1 MLLNAKVN
9 SDYKL
14 SAVSVDHKTAGFE
27 DVVKPYS
34 IFNTSLNDYFM
45 VIDSKNAFEPDELFR
60 SLAKFIKSQTKHAF
74 TIDGDSFLALVA
86 NDQVNKEAMI
96 TALVSAITYGSVTPW
111 SLKKSDLEAKVLDH
125 NLVLANSADAKF
137 AQEMMVVAEAQT
149 VARRLQDMPSNMM
162 RPGDFEVE
170 IKKLFEGLK
179 NVKIEVLDEKQ
190 LEAKGM
196 TMLLSVGLGATQPMD
211 KSRMVVVTYTGA
223 PKSKTNYAFVGKG
236 VCFDTGGYSLK
247 PAAHMR
253 WMKYDMSGAAIMAST
268 VYALAKNEIE
278 TNAVAVMP
286 LVLNLIGNLAQRPDD
301 VRMAYNGKSVE
312 IDNTDAEGRLILGD
326 AITYAAK
333 DLDAT
338 KIFDT
343 ATLTGAMI
351 YALGDTYTGVWT
363 TDESTWDEITKA
375 SKTSGELIWRL
386 PFHHDFLDLLDSNF
400 ADIANSVSDSRGGS
414 SRAASF
420 LKFFAEG
427 KILSHFDIAGT
438 ADKSHYGQAG
448 HRGTGVM
455 VKTFYNIAKNAK

>member
-1 MLLNAKVN
+1 MLLNGKVN
-9 SDYKL
+9 YEYKL
-14 SAVSVDHKTAGFE
+14 SAVGVDHKTAGFE
-27 DVVKPYS
+27 DIVKPYS
-34 IFNTSLNDYFM
+34 IFNTSLKDFLM
-45 VIDSKNAFEPDELFR
+45 VIDSSKPFEPDELFR
-60 SLAKFIKSQTKHAF
+60 SLAKFIKNQTKHAF
-74 TIDGDSFLALVA
+74 SIDGASFLKLVA
-86 NDQVNKEAMI
+86 HDQETKEAMI
-96 TALVSAITYGSVTPW
+96 TALVSAIAYGSVTPW
-111 SLKKSDLEAKVLDH
+111 SLKKSDMEAKVLDH
-125 NLVLANSADAKF
+125 NLVLADADVKF

-149 VARRLQDMPSNMM
+149 IARRLQDMPSNMM

-170 IKKLFEGLK
+170 IKKLFEGVK
-179 NVKIEVLDEKQ
+179 NVKIEVLDEQK
-190 LEAKGM
+190 LAAKGM
-196 TMLLSVGLGATQPMD
+196 NMMLSVGLGATLPMD
-211 KSRMVVVTYTGA
+211 KTRMVVATYTGA

-236 VCFDTGGYSLK
+236 VCFDSGGYSLK
-247 PAAHMR
+247 PAVHMR
-253 WMKYDMSGAAIMAST
+253 WMKYDMSGAAIMAAT
-268 VYALAKNEIE
+268 VYALAKNQIE

-286 LVLNLIGNLAQRPDD
+286 LVLNLIGNQAQRPDD
-301 VRMAYNGKSVE
+301 VRIAYNGKSVE

-363 TDESTWDEITKA
+363 TDEDTWSEITKA

-400 ADIANSVSDSRGGS
+400 ADIANSVSDTRGGS
-414 SRAASF
+414 SRAAAF
-420 LKFFAEG
+420 LNFFAEG

-438 ADKSHYGQAG
+438 ADKSHFGQAG

>member
-1 MLLNAKVN
+1 MLLNAQATQ
-9 SDYKL
+9 YKL
-14 SAVSVDHKTAGFE
+14 SALPVDHKTAGYE

-34 IFNTSLNDYFM
+34 IFNTSLNDYY
-45 VIDSKNAFEPDELFR
+45 VILDSNSKFEPDELFR
-60 SLAKFIKSQTKHAF
+60 VIAKFIKSQTRHEF
-74 TIDGDSFLALVA
+74 TIDGDSFLSLVA
-86 NDQVNKEAMI
+86 KDEATVEAMV
-96 TALVSAITYGSVTPW
+96 TALVSSINYGSVTPW
-111 SLKKSDLEAKVLDH
+111 SMKKADIEAKKLEH
-125 NLVLANSADAKF
+125 NLVLSNNVDFAK
-137 AQEMMVVAEAQT
+137 EMMVVAEAQT
-149 VARRLQDMPSNMM
+149 VARRLQDMPSNIM
-162 RPGDFEVE
+162 RPGDFEIEVRNLFNGLNVE
-170 IKKLFEGLK
+170 
-179 NVKIEVLDEKQ
+179 IEVLDEKQ
-190 LEAKGM
+190 LSEKGM
-196 TMLLSVGLGATQPMD
+196 NMMLSVGLGATQPFD
-211 KSRMVVVTYTGA
+211 KSRMMVIKYMGNPET
-223 PKSKTNYAFVGKG
+223 TNKYAFVGKG

-253 WMKYDMSGAAIMAST
+253 WMKYDMSGAAIMAAT
-268 VYALAKNEIE
+268 VYALAKNNVK
-278 TNAVAVMP
+278 TNAIAVMP

-301 VRMAYNGKSVE
+301 VRVAYNGKTVE

-338 KIFDT
+338 KIFDA

-351 YALGDTYTGVWT
+351 YCLGDTFTGVWT
-363 TDESTWDEITKA
+363 TDDQTWMEIVKA
-375 SKTSGELIWRL
+375 TRTSGELIWRL

-400 ADIANSVSDSRGGS
+400 ADIANSVSDIRGGS

-427 KILSHFDIAGT
+427 KTLSHFDIAGT